1 MSGGSKVPALSDGG
15 GANDTGSMSGGSKV
29 PALSDGGGAN
39 DTTSVDAFDDFSEPR
54 ELSSFTLRARRHQP
68 VSVRPL
74 PYKKRPAADG
84 GGAARAAAG
93 DVLSGT
99 GSGCDANGG
108 VVVDRLLRNGG
119 GGDTDGVTAAPAE
132 AGAHRKCTRIA
143 TFMFKGGVYK
153 TMTTVLTAS
162 ALAAAPYNKR
172 VLIVDADSQCNAT
185 SFFTPEPVDWQDDH
199 KPPVAQESQGGE
211 GGGGGAGAAGG
222 MQHAKGPSKISLS
235 EPGLECPRTDPLGA
249 QFFKSDTWL
258 STFDGKKINT
268 IFDVLEP
275 EFDHGVREMKIPDI
289 IPVTHIQK
297 KTDNNSAKFDAR
309 TQVIC
314 QNCGDV
320 RTKPDKK
327 FRASEWLCSDKC
339 ADEQYSEHLLFL
351 LPGSTKM
358 SRLESRMSDNL
369 EQGGQQLI
377 WESFDHLFNQLAQN
391 YALDYIFVDLGPNH
405 GKLNMA
411 FALNCDAILP
421 PLHAD
426 FYSATS
432 MCRMLEDKGV
442 LSQWD
447 AWRCKVDINK

>member
-1 MSGGSKVPALSDGG
+1 M
-15 GANDTGSMSGGSKV
+15 GSMSGGPKV
-29 PALSDGGGAN
+29 PALLDGGGAN
-39 DTTSVDAFDDFSEPR
+39 DTTSVDVFDDFSEPG
-54 ELSSFTLRARRHQP
+54 ESSTFALRARRHQT

-93 DVLSGT
+93 DFLSGT
-99 GSGCDANGG
+99 GGGCDAKGG
-108 VVVDRLLRNGG
+108 VVVDRLLGNGG
-119 GGDTDGVTAAPAE
+119 GGDADGVTAVLAE

-153 TMTTVLTAS
+153 TMTTVLAAS
-162 ALAAAPYNKR
+162 ALAAAPYDKR

-211 GGGGGAGAAGG
+211 GGGVGAGAAGG

-258 STFDGKKINT
+258 STYDGKKINT
-268 IFDVLEP
+268 IFDALEP
-275 EFDHGVREMKIPDI
+275 EFDRGAREMEVPDI

-297 KTDNNSAKFDAR
+297 RTDNNSANFDAA

-314 QNCGDV
+314 QKCGDV
-320 RTKPDKK
+320 RPKPDKK
-327 FRASEWLCSDKC
+327 FRASEWFCSVEC
-339 ADEQYSEHLLFL
+339 EEEQDHKHLLYL

-377 WESFDHLFNQLAQN
+377 WESFDRLFNQLAET
-391 YALDYIFVDLGPNH
+391 YVLDYIFVDLGPNH

-447 AWRCKVDINK
+447 EWRCKVEINK